1 MLTATSRMQG
11 HSVVITLPTD
21 HEHKPMANQDYIVV
35 YAEDGTIFLVSKV
48 EDPFLI
54 GDEAAF
60 YEADEWMAL
69 LPGEENLFDDR

>member
-11 HSVVITLPTD
+11 NSVIITLPSN

-35 YAEDGTIFLVSKV
+35 YVEDGTIFLVPKV

-69 LPGEENLFDDR
+69 LSGGRELI